1 MSTYKQYVKDLE
13 DRLHLFQ
20 QNDDMY
26 LRYYAGSVKISSL
39 SADFLMIASTNRH
52 DEDKFNKAM
61 EMANKLYEVQQSY
74 ESMLS
79 RYEFAMNSYK
89 GLMRRCNE
97 MMEYITENENQK
109 ELLKKME
116 QENNDKQ
123 NQVG

>member
-1 MSTYKQYVKDLE
+1 MSTYRDYVKELE
-13 DRLHLFQ
+13 NRLHLFQ

-97 MMEYITENENQK
+97 MMDYITENENQK

-123 NQVG
+123 NQMG

>member
-1 MSTYKQYVKDLE
+1 MSTYRDYVKDLE
-13 DRLHLFQ
+13 NRLHLFQ

-89 GLMRRCNE
+89 GLVRRCNE

-116 QENNDKQ
+116 QENNDK
-123 NQVG
+123 

>member
-1 MSTYKQYVKDLE
+1 MSTYKQYVKNLE
-13 DRLHLFQ
+13 DSLRIFQ
-20 QNDDMY
+20 QNDDMF

-61 EMANKLYEVQQSY
+61 EMANKLYEVQQAY

-89 GLMRRCNE
+89 AIQHRCNE
-97 MMEYITENENQK
+97 MMQYITENENQK

-123 NQVG
+123 NQMG

>member
-1 MSTYKQYVKDLE
+1 MSTYRDYVKDLE
-13 DRLHLFQ
+13 NRLHLFQ

-52 DEDKFNKAM
+52 DEDKFSKAM

-89 GLMRRCNE
+89 GLVRRCNE
-97 MMEYITENENQK
+97 MMDYITENENQK
-109 ELLKKME
+109 ELLKQME
-116 QENNDKQ
+116 QENNDK
-123 NQVG
+123 